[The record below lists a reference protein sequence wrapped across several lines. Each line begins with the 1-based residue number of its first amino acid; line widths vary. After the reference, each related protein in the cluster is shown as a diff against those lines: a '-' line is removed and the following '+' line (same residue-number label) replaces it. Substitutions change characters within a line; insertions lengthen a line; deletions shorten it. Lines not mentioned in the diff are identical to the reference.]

1 MPVRKAETSQGAPG
15 WVVTYADFITVL
27 LCFFIALVS
36 MSDIK
41 KDRFQQAVESLQ
53 GAFGGFTGFKG
64 GIETTPLDGNPKN
77 TLIQRLSELETPTVM
92 NKPRDSENE
101 GRNATEEGSRD
112 RGGGGIAGG
121 QEFRVTT
128 VRDGL
133 RIVIGG
139 SIAFDRF
146 GAELKPEA
154 RELIAHT
161 AERIRGYNTKVLVRG
176 HATNEPLSSGSPFR
190 NPRDL
195 SYARANA
202 VARALEENGV
212 RIVRILAV
220 AAGDTEPL
228 VRQAYTEERRA
239 LNRRVEILVTEDL
252 VDDDAGSMSADEL
265 KGSSDGK

>member
-15 WVVTYADFITVL
+15 WVVTYADFVTVL

-64 GIETTPLDGNPKN
+64 GIETTPIEGNPKN
-77 TLIQRLSELETPTVM
+77 TLIQRLSELETVM
-92 NKPRDSENE
+92 NKPGDSENE
-101 GRNATEEGSRD
+101 GRNATEEGGRD
-112 RGGGGIAGG
+112 RGGSDLGGG

-139 SIAFDRF
+139 RVAFDRF

-176 HATNEPLSSGSPFR
+176 HATNEPLSPRSPFR
-190 NPRDL
+190 DPRDL

-212 RIVRILAV
+212 RTVRILAV

-228 VRQAYTEERRA
+228 VRQAYTEERRV

>member
-1 MPVRKAETSQGAPG
+1 MPYRKAETSQGAPG
-15 WVVTYADFITVL
+15 WVVTYADFVTVL

-36 MSDIK
+36 MGDIK

-64 GIETTPLDGNPKN
+64 GIETTPVDGNPKN
-77 TLIQRLSELETPTVM
+77 ALLQRLSELETPTAKIKQG
-92 NKPRDSENE
+92 NSENE
-101 GRNATEEGSRD
+101 GRNTTEERA
-112 RGGGGIAGG
+112 GGGH
-121 QEFRVTT
+121 EFRVTT

-139 SIAFDRF
+139 PIAFDRF
-146 GAELKPEA
+146 GAVLKPEA
-154 RELIAHT
+154 RDLIAHT

-176 HATNEPLSSGSPFR
+176 HATNEPLSPGSPFR

-195 SYARANA
+195 SYSRANA
-202 VARALEENGV
+202 VARTLEENGV
-212 RIVRILAV
+212 RTVRIQAV
-220 AAGDTEPL
+220 AVGDTEPL
-228 VRQAYTEERRA
+228 VRQAYTEERRV

-252 VDDDAGSMSADEL
+252 VDENAGSMSADEL

>member
-1 MPVRKAETSQGAPG
+1 MPGKKEEAPQGAPQ
-15 WVVTYADFITVL
+15 WVLTYGDMMSL
-27 LCFFIALVS
+27 LLVFFIALVS
-36 MSDIK
+36 MGEIK

-53 GAFGGFTGFKG
+53 RAFGGFEG
-64 GIETTPLDGNPKN
+64 GIGTMPVETNNAN
-77 TLIQRLSELETPTVM
+77 TLIEKLLELEIPV
-92 NKPRDSENE
+92 NLDKKGDSD
-101 GRNATEEGSRD
+101 EEGIH
-112 RGGGGIAGG
+112 GKK
-121 QEFRVTT
+121 FRVTN

-133 RIVIGG
+133 QVVVGG
-139 SIAFDRF
+139 RVAFERF
-146 GAELKPEA
+146 SAELKPEA

-212 RIVRILAV
+212 RTVRILAV

-252 VDDDAGSMSADEL
+252 VDDRAGASQADNL

>member
-1 MPVRKAETSQGAPG
+1 MPGKKEKAPQGAPG
-15 WVVTYADFITVL
+15 WVITYGDMMSL
-27 LCFFIALVS
+27 LLVFFIALVS
-36 MSDIK
+36 MSEIK

-53 GAFGGFTGFKG
+53 RAFGGFEG
-64 GIETTPLDGNPKN
+64 GIGTMPVETNNAN
-77 TLIQRLSELETPTVM
+77 TLIEKLLELEIPV
-92 NKPRDSENE
+92 NLDKKGDSD
-101 GRNATEEGSRD
+101 EEGIH
-112 RGGGGIAGG
+112 GKK
-121 QEFRVTT
+121 FRVTN

-133 RIVIGG
+133 QVVVGG
-139 SIAFDRF
+139 RVAFERF
-146 GAELKPEA
+146 SAELKPEA
-154 RELIAHT
+154 WELIAHT

-176 HATNEPLSSGSPFR
+176 HATNEPLPSGSPFQ

-252 VDDDAGSMSADEL
+252 VDDRAGASQADNL